1 MKKNMNNA
9 PSKVS
14 NKPKS
19 TTARKATVKQPNS
32 IKSAV
37 VISDCAR
44 DYARALTNPFTGPLA
59 CVPISPTVLSRKLR
73 VFSKGEF
80 RTGTSGVGFI
90 VADPSSAIANDIT
103 TVNYSLAN
111 YAGTIIGGFFDVGV
125 VLTRTN
131 SDYINTAFGTG
142 ASKAQYRV
150 VSAGLRVRYI
160 GTNLNM
166 GGTIIAFVDPT
177 SSSIV
182 GRSASD
188 LRAEMTSRRL
198 PVNREWS
205 TILWRPVLI
214 NDYSFTTNAPST
226 AAGSGVWGP
235 MGFLIESPDSTIS
248 MLYEY
253 EFSVVL
259 EVNGRD
265 IRGQTVTKSD
275 VVGQTAIASVSLTAN
290 SFIPHQMNATIS
302 SENFLDRVA
311 NEIHTANSYVAS
323 GGKVLAELA
332 TGGKLIYDAG
342 KLASALL

>member
-1 MKKNMNNA
+1 
-9 PSKVS
+9 VS
-14 NKPKS
+14 NKSKS
-19 TTARKATVKQPNS
+19 TTARNVTVKQPQS

-37 VISDCAR
+37 VISDCSR

-73 VFSKGEF
+73 VFAKGEF
-80 RTGTSGVGFI
+80 RTGTLGVGFI
-90 VADPSSAIANDIT
+90 VADPYASAANTISSVNSSIATYTGLTIGNLGAVG
-103 TVNYSLAN
+103 TV
-111 YAGTIIGGFFDVGV
+111 GTSS
-125 VLTRTN
+125 N
-131 SDYINTAFGTG
+131 SDYADASFGNG

-177 SSSIV
+177 STTIV
-182 GRSASD
+182 GRAAAD
-188 LRAEMTSRRL
+188 LRAEITSRRL

-214 NDYSFTTNAPST
+214 SDYSFSTSLPSSGFI
-226 AAGSGVWGP
+226 AGTWGN
-235 MGFLIESPDSTIS
+235 MGFLIESPDPSLS

-253 EFSVVL
+253 EFSAVL
-259 EVNGRD
+259 EINGRD

-290 SFIPHQMNATIS
+290 SFIPHQMGSTTS
-302 SENFLDRVA
+302 SENFLDKVA

-323 GGKVLAELA
+323 GGKVLSELA
-332 TGGKLIYDAG
+332 MGGKLVYDAG
-342 KLASALL
+342 KLASAFL